1 MLKRFNELNSTTY
14 LSAANKAAEL
24 NQNNRSRRL
33 SNFVFHEFIGKE
45 INDSKITSINYS
57 GSKKVIVIKL
67 EDYSIITYDSDNDT
81 IQLSNGLEEL
91 SRRDAVLLSKIV
103 QKSNP
108 NSKYKRIN
116 NFSIKGY

>member
-33 SNFVFHEFIGKE
+33 SNFVFHEFIDKE
-45 INDSKITSINYS
+45 INNSKITSINYS